1 MREHDL
7 TTHRSKAP
15 ILALLIAGLT
25 AGGAWEIV
33 AHMDGG
39 ETEPTIIEVLDALE
53 ATLEEPVE
61 PAPPVVLIPPPPVP
75 EPVKE
80 KQDLAAEPTFTPF
93 TVAPGILNRDE
104 VVAAMD
110 KAYPPLLRDAGI
122 SGTTRVYFFIDADGT
137 VVRTLIDVSSGRD
150 ELDAAALSVADV
162 YRFSPA
168 LMRDEPVPV
177 WVSFQITFQAR

>member
-15 ILALLIAGLT
+15 ILALLVAGVT

-39 ETEPTIIEVLDALE
+39 EADPTLIEVLDVLE

-61 PAPPVVLIPPPPVP
+61 PPPPVVLIPPPPVP
-75 EPVKE
+75 EPVGE
-80 KQDLAAEPTFTPF
+80 KQELSAEPVFTPF
-93 TVAPGILNRDE
+93 TVAPSILNRDQ
-104 VVAAMD
+104 VVAAMQ
-110 KAYPPLLRDAGI
+110 KAYPPLLRNAGI
-122 SGTTRVYFFIDADGT
+122 SGTTRVYFFIDAEGT

-150 ELDAAALSVADV
+150 DLDAAALSVADV

-177 WVSFQITFQAR
+177 WVSLQITFAVQ

>member
-1 MREHDL
+1 MREHEL

-25 AGGAWEIV
+25 AGGAWEIA

-39 ETEPTIIEVLDALE
+39 QADPTLIEVLDVLE

-75 EPVKE
+75 EPVEE
-80 KQDLAAEPTFTPF
+80 KQELSAEPVFTPF
-93 TVAPGILNRDE
+93 TVAPNILNRSQ
-104 VVAAMD
+104 VVAAMQ

-122 SGTTRVYFFIDADGT
+122 SGTTRVYFFIDADGM

-150 ELDAAALSVADV
+150 DLDAAALSVADV

-168 LMRDEPVPV
+168 LMHDERVPV
-177 WVSFQITFQAR
+177 WVSFQIRFQAR